1 LVFAAALCASLVIT
15 SVSVHSIGSFLRGE
29 IDRKF
34 PELLENAVARLDF
47 WYEQREA
54 DLTAFAR
61 SDVLLEGLRA
71 RGEMTRKDMS
81 WYLSFVLERFPQYSA
96 LLLLDGEGEELL
108 RAGEL
113 PDLDLPASVF
123 PVELDRTGVSRL
135 RYLGGRR
142 IQLVS
147 APVENHRGERI
158 ATLHAVLQLE
168 TLEPLLRQTESAKST
183 TLRLI
188 DHTGRALGQDPALPP
203 HGVPFAPVD
212 RGVSPE
218 IVITENA
225 SGEEVVV
232 GAVSLPEL
240 GWTLLAEE
248 DYDAAFAPIR
258 AVVRRTLAICLL
270 TVLLFSAGAFVFA
283 AWRVRPILALSEGAR
298 RISEGETAVEVPESG
313 VGDEIQVLAHSFNQ
327 MSARLHESRLELESR
342 NEELQR
348 ANEALE
354 QLSITDSLTR
364 LHNHRFFQDQ
374 FAREAK
380 RVERNGSPLCLVLI
394 DIDDFKSLNDRLGHA
409 AGDTVLRRIA
419 EIMTEVLRETD
430 TLCRYG
436 GEEFALLTPQ
446 TDLNGAVA
454 LAEKLRG
461 AVAESEYGVVGPDG
475 PAHIT
480 VSIGVA
486 EFARSTGHTFNQA
499 DRALYDAK
507 AAGKDCVV
515 SASVSG

>member
-1 LVFAAALCASLVIT
+1 
-15 SVSVHSIGSFLRGE
+15 
-29 IDRKF
+29 
-34 PELLENAVARLDF
+34 
-47 WYEQREA
+47 
-54 DLTAFAR
+54 
-61 SDVLLEGLRA
+61 
-71 RGEMTRKDMS
+71 
-81 WYLSFVLERFPQYSA
+81 
-96 LLLLDGEGEELL
+96 
-108 RAGEL
+108 
-113 PDLDLPASVF
+113 
-123 PVELDRTGVSRL
+123 
-135 RYLGGRR
+135 
-142 IQLVS
+142 
-147 APVENHRGERI
+147 
-158 ATLHAVLQLE
+158 
-168 TLEPLLRQTESAKST
+168 
-183 TLRLI
+183 LI

-203 HGVPFAPVD
+203 HGVPFAPVE

-218 IVITENA
+218 SIITKNA

-232 GAVSLPEL
+232 GAVSLPKL

-248 DYDAAFAPIR
+248 DYDTAFAPIR
-258 AVVRRTLAICLL
+258 AAARRTLAICLL
-270 TVLLFSAGAFVFA
+270 TVLVFSAGAFVFS

-298 RISEGETAVEVPESG
+298 RISEGETAVEVPDSG
-313 VGDEIQVLAHSFNQ
+313 FGDEIQVLARSFNQ

-409 AGDTVLRRIA
+409 AGDTVLERVA
-419 EIMTEVLRETD
+419 AIMTEVLRETD

-446 TDLNGAVA
+446 TDLSGALA
-454 LAEKLRG
+454 LAEKLRS
-461 AVAESEYGVVGPDG
+461 AVAESEYGVVGPSG
-475 PAHIT
+475 PARIT

-486 EFARSTGHTFNQA
+486 EFAQSTGHTFNEA
-499 DRALYDAK
+499 DAALYDAK

-515 SASVSG
+515 AASVSE